1 MTSLAAFHFVR
12 RHFVDEMTVDKLT
25 SYLRRNGD
33 RHRIPHSG
41 KGLSNE
47 SEPKLK
53 KIVNFL
59 RFL

>member
-1 MTSLAAFHFVR
+1 M
-12 RHFVDEMTVDKLT
+12 T

-41 KGLSNE
+41 KGLSDE

-53 KIVNFL
+53 KKFIFL
-59 RFL
+59 EFLLSF